1 MRVIDEKAIEEA
13 KRWKNMS
20 FTEKLGD
27 FTARRQYSLIIGGW
41 AASLGVAA
49 TIISRNKY
57 QTFPQKVHTF
67 TILGGV
73 DFIIPCSLFD
83 VDCTSSYVGSRV
95 DNWIVDRCWCT
106 HAWSTTS
113 QSRRGKYMKIG
124 ALLFGPHTDTY
135 IATT

>member
-1 MRVIDEKAIEEA
+1 
-13 KRWKNMS
+13 MS

-67 TILGGV
+67 TIYGWIGL
-73 DFIIPCSLFD
+73 ISSYLALSHL
-83 VDCTSSYVGSRV
+83 DCTSSYVGSRV
-95 DNWIVDRCWCT
+95 DNRIVDRCWCT
-106 HAWSTTS
+106 HTWSTTS
-113 QSRRGKYMKIG
+113 PSRRGK
-124 ALLFGPHTDTY
+124 
-135 IATT
+135 